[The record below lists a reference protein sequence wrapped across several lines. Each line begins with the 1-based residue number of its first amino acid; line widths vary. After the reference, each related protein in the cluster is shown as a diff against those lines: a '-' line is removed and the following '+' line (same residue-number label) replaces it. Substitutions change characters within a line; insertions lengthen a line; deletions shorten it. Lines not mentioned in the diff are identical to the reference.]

1 MGMSGFFRTSTS
13 NCFIRFLTQ
22 TRPEGSSPQVYRMT
36 PSQASK
42 FIGTQVR
49 STQTQPFSARAPLRT
64 LSFTVSQELSPE
76 LQPLRRLRRRSPSPL
91 EQKFL
96 GQNSN
101 PVAKLNAF
109 SILGKTTKPP
119 SKAQKEKHEKS
130 KSEFVAVEAEESDE
144 DEMFGFGGPK
154 KGDDEEEDDNEQ
166 DKVVEGL
173 VDDAVM
179 NAETE
184 AADLVLEKHR

>member
-1 MGMSGFFRTSTS
+1 M
-13 NCFIRFLTQ
+13 
-22 TRPEGSSPQVYRMT
+22 YRMT

-42 FIGTQVR
+42 FIGTQVH

-76 LQPLRRLRRRSPSPL
+76 PQSLRRLRRRSPSPL

-130 KSEFVAVEAEESDE
+130 AFVAVEAEESDE
-144 DEMFGFGGPK
+144 DDMFGFGGPK
-154 KGDDEEEDDNEQ
+154 KADDEEEDDNEQ
-166 DKVVEGL
+166 DKIVEGL
-173 VDDAVM
+173 VDDTVM
-179 NAETE
+179 DVETE
-184 AADLVLEKHR
+184 AAELVLEKHR